1 MIELINTIENEI
13 ITILHTLN
21 IEADVK
27 VVDGNRPELGQY
39 QYNGVMALAKKN
51 GFTPLEL
58 AEKICEKLNELDI
71 IESATIAGV
80 GFVNINFTKTA
91 IIKQVEKTFDEIKLL
106 GAPKNKTIVMDY
118 CGANVAKTLHVGHLR
133 SSNIGEA
140 IKRLTRKMGY
150 KVIADVH
157 FGDWGRQMGMIIAEI
172 QERHPDLVF
181 FDEKYDGEYPTVS
194 PVTSK
199 DLEEIYPTANIK
211 AKENE
216 EFLNK
221 CRRATYEL
229 QSGRRGYRALWKLF
243 VGESLKPV
251 IEVINYLNLTFDLYE
266 GESTVNDMIK
276 PMVEELTNKNIAHE
290 SNGAIV
296 IDVAEE
302 NEKIEVPPFIVL
314 KSDGAAM
321 YSTTDLATILSR
333 EQRFKPSEIWYV
345 ADNRQSLH
353 FLQLFRAARKAH
365 FVSDD
370 VELKFFG
377 FGTMN
382 GADGRP
388 FKTRDGGVMSALT
401 LIDNVK
407 QSINKKLQENGAED
421 NKICDAIT
429 NATLKFAD
437 LSNNRETD
445 FIFDVDKFSALE
457 GKTGPYIQYT
467 TVRANSVLNKAGYDS
482 SLLKLEEI
490 DNKAYMDV
498 LLNIIKAPMVLE
510 RAFEQ
515 KAINLIC
522 DYVFTLS
529 NSFNNFYSST
539 KILSEQD
546 EKKKKAYLKVC
557 ELVSRVNTEF
567 LDILAISVPEK
578 M

>member
-1 MIELINTIENEI
+1 MIELIKTIEEKI
-13 ITILHTLN
+13 QSILKELN
-21 IEADVK
+21 IESDVK
-27 VVDGNRPELGQY
+27 VVESSRPELGQY
-39 QYNGVMALAKKN
+39 QYNGAMALAKKF
-51 GFTPLEL
+51 GFTPSEL
-58 AEKICEKLNELDI
+58 ASKICEKLNDLDI
-71 IESATIAGV
+71 VESATIAGV
-80 GFVNINFTKTA
+80 GFVNINFTKSA
-91 IIKQVEKTFDEIKLL
+91 IIEQVNKTFDEINLL

-172 QERHPDLVF
+172 QERQPDLVF
-181 FDEKYDGEYPTVS
+181 FDENYEGEYPTVS

-221 CRRATYEL
+221 CRKATYEL
-229 QSGRRGYRALWKLF
+229 QNGRRGYYALWKLF

-251 IEVINYLNLTFDLYE
+251 KQALEYLNVTFDLYE
-266 GESTVNDMIK
+266 GESSVNDMIK
-276 PMVEELTNKNIAHE
+276 PMVEKLTRENIAHE

-296 IDVAEE
+296 IDVAEPDD
-302 NEKIEVPPFIVL
+302 KIEVPPFIVL

-333 EQRFKPSEIWYV
+333 EQRFAPSEMWYV
-345 ADNRQSLH
+345 VDNRQSLH
-353 FLQLFRAARKAH
+353 FLQLFRAVRKAH
-365 FVSDD
+365 FVGDD
-370 VELKFFG
+370 VQLKFFG

-382 GADGRP
+382 GKDGRP
-388 FKTRDGGVMSALT
+388 FKTRDGGVMSVLT

-407 QSINKKLQENGAED
+407 ESINKKLQENEAED
-421 NKICDAIT
+421 EKICDAIT
-429 NATLKFAD
+429 TATLKFAD

-457 GKTGPYIQYT
+457 GKTGPYILYT
-467 TVRANSVLNKAGYDS
+467 TVRANSVISKADVDLS
-482 SLLKLEEI
+482 ALKLAEI

-498 LLNIIKAPMVLE
+498 LLNIIKAPSVLE
-510 RAFEQ
+510 KAFEQ

-529 NSFNNFYSST
+529 NAFNNFYSST
-539 KILSEQD
+539 KIISEQNV
-546 EKKKKAYLKVC
+546 EKRNAYLKVC
-557 ELVSRVNTEF
+557 ELVSRINTEF
-567 LDILAISVPEK
+567 LDILAISVPNK

>member
-1 MIELINTIENEI
+1 MIELIKTIEEKI
-13 ITILHTLN
+13 QSILKELN
-21 IEADVK
+21 IESDVK
-27 VVDGNRPELGQY
+27 VVESSRPELGQY
-39 QYNGVMALAKKN
+39 QYNGAMALAKKF
-51 GFTPLEL
+51 GFTPSEL
-58 AEKICEKLNELDI
+58 ASKICEKLNDLDI
-71 IESATIAGV
+71 VESATIAGV
-80 GFVNINFTKTA
+80 GFVNINFTKSA
-91 IIKQVEKTFDEIKLL
+91 IIEQVNKTFDEINLL

-172 QERHPDLVF
+172 QERQPDLVF
-181 FDEKYDGEYPTVS
+181 FDENYEGEYPTVS

-221 CRRATYEL
+221 CRKATYEL
-229 QSGRRGYRALWKLF
+229 QNGRRGYYALWKLF

-251 IEVINYLNLTFDLYE
+251 KQALEYLNVTFDLYE
-266 GESTVNDMIK
+266 GESSVNDMIK
-276 PMVEELTNKNIAHE
+276 PMVEKLTRENIAHE

-296 IDVAEE
+296 IDVAEPDD
-302 NEKIEVPPFIVL
+302 KIEVPPFIVL

-333 EQRFKPSEIWYV
+333 EQRFAPSEMWYV
-345 ADNRQSLH
+345 VDNRQSLH
-353 FLQLFRAARKAH
+353 FLQLFRAVRKAH
-365 FVSDD
+365 FVGDD
-370 VELKFFG
+370 VQLKFFG

-382 GADGRP
+382 GKDGRP
-388 FKTRDGGVMSALT
+388 FKTRDGGVMSVLT

-407 QSINKKLQENGAED
+407 ESINKKLQENEAED
-421 NKICDAIT
+421 EKICDAIT
-429 NATLKFAD
+429 TATLKFAD

-457 GKTGPYIQYT
+457 GKTGPYILYT
-467 TVRANSVLNKAGYDS
+467 TVRANSVISKADVDLS
-482 SLLKLEEI
+482 ALKLAEI

-498 LLNIIKAPMVLE
+498 LLNIIKAPSVLE
-510 RAFEQ
+510 KAF
-515 KAINLIC
+515 
-522 DYVFTLS
+522 
-529 NSFNNFYSST
+529 
-539 KILSEQD
+539 
-546 EKKKKAYLKVC
+546 
-557 ELVSRVNTEF
+557 
-567 LDILAISVPEK
+567 
-578 M
+578 